1 MQVEKVYPRCCFKIV
16 NLVVKY
22 GLPLSL
28 VEAEPFQQL
37 VSTLSSGTCKSISRK
52 SFSAKIEKQ
61 FEAVMI
67 NIKKALSS
75 KNYVCTTADIWSQRK
90 RSFLD
95 MTAHVV
101 DPETL
106 RRESFAIAC
115 ERFSGTHLFD
125 LIAEKI
131 QEVHDKID

>member
-1 MQVEKVYPRCCFKIV
+1 M
-16 NLVVKY
+16 
-22 GLPLSL
+22 
-28 VEAEPFQQL
+28 
-37 VSTLSSGTCKSISRK
+37 CKSINRK

-106 RRESFAIAC
+106 QRESFAIAC
-115 ERFSGTHLFD
+115 KRFSGTHLFD
-125 LIAEKI
+125 SIAEKI